1 MELIEQDVFANGIKL
16 HIYRTGT
23 NKPALVFAHGITDN
37 GLCFLPI
44 ADKLAD
50 AFEIVLY
57 DARGHGK
64 SEAPETKTTLIDRA
78 NDLAGLV
85 QALGL
90 QKPNLLGHSLGALT
104 VALCAGSYPDLP
116 GRIILEDPPPLEIL
130 DPKRIPAPRTENP
143 WRAVAA
149 ANKLKSIQEL
159 VELNRRESPT
169 WPEAE
174 REPWALSKQ
183 QVSLTIF
190 DDSFIDAELG
200 NQIIA
205 RIACPMLIVTADLD
219 RGALYPPQAADKLAA
234 SLPAGRH
241 VNLPGAGHNIRR
253 EQPVAYVAAVR
264 SFLAA
269 A

>member
-1 MELIEQDVFANGIKL
+1 MQLIEQDVFANGINL

-44 ADKLAD
+44 VEKLAD
-50 AFEIVLY
+50 AFEIILY
-57 DARGHGK
+57 DSRGHGK
-64 SEAPETKTTLIDRA
+64 SEAPGTKTTLIDRA

-85 QALGL
+85 QVLGL

-104 VALCAGSYPDLP
+104 VALCAGLFPNLP
-116 GRIILEDPPPLEIL
+116 GRIVLEDPPPLEIL
-130 DPKRIPAPRTENP
+130 DPKRTSAPRAENP

-159 VELNRRESPT
+159 VEINRSESPA

-190 DDSFIDAELG
+190 DDEFIDSDLG

-205 RIACPMLIVTADLD
+205 KITCPMLIVTADLD
-219 RGALYPPQAADKLAA
+219 KGAHREKKLQRCR
-234 SLPAGRH
+234 PAQGWQS
-241 VNLPGAGHNIRR
+241 
-253 EQPVAYVAAVR
+253 QP
-264 SFLAA
+264 
-269 A
+269 